1 MGGTPQCSV
10 SQSFLRRQKILKKIF
25 PSAFP
30 NQMWSI
36 STYNQG
42 TVEIPD
48 TILLSPS
55 IMSSFILQEIIYM
68 NMQMFLMT
76 WTLTSLCKD
85 EFAYNHLTGY
95 FFFFF

>member
-1 MGGTPQCSV
+1 
-10 SQSFLRRQKILKKIF
+10 
-25 PSAFP
+25 
-30 NQMWSI
+30 MWSI

-95 FFFFF
+95 FFYLFIFF